1 MQESA
6 GLATA
11 TATDPFNY
19 RMGSRADLMSLSTIN
34 QTKDNMKTTTMKFE
48 SRRQVSQN
56 LNTRDIDGK
65 L

>member
-1 MQESA
+1 MQESD

-11 TATDPFNY
+11 TQMDPFNY

-34 QTKDNMKTTTMKFE
+34 AAKDNMRTSTMKFE